1 MTRAKQAT
9 EQNEQHQGAR
19 RRPEDYSWQAD
30 ASCRG
35 VDAELF
41 FPATEDEA
49 AAAKAICETCPV
61 RLACLAFSIERNE
74 RFGVWGGLTE
84 RERARL
90 SPAARESILRE
101 AAA

>member
-1 MTRAKQAT
+1 MSRQNQA
-9 EQNEQHQGAR
+9 EPLEGK
-19 RRPEDYSWQAD
+19 PLGEDYSWQAD

-41 FPATEDEA
+41 FPQTDEDAET
-49 AAAKAICETCPV
+49 AKAICETCPV
-61 RLACLAFSIERNE
+61 RLTCLAFALERNE

-84 RERARL
+84 KERARL
-90 SPAARESILRE
+90 SPAARESIRRR